1 MAYARACAATLGR
14 GGSCCCAPASVS
26 KCARGGALC
35 RRARGRGHAQGAVP
49 CSSSATTRSSRATGT
64 SARALSGPASA
75 NYAGPNVVHHGHP
88 GLMNSVYE
96 HDPGTVVINY
106 GDPLFARS
114 SGSRPRSRA
123 GARDPSGV
131 LPAAYSSWLLCSIRH
146 IPWSRDHPRRVSNAG
161 PPHARP
167 DLYARR
173 LAFRSSLKAH
183 AGVRVVQVDYL
194 RGSVA
199 MTASTAP

>member
-1 MAYARACAATLGR
+1 MRQQAFRNAREEERCAVVPAGAGTRKEQSLAA
-14 GGSCCCAPASVS
+14 AP
-26 KCARGGALC
+26 
-35 RRARGRGHAQGAVP
+35 
-49 CSSSATTRSSRATGT
+49 ATTRSSRATGT
-64 SARALSGPASA
+64 SARAAFRPCERKLCWPKRGAPRAPRLDEFS
-75 NYAGPNVVHHGHP
+75 
-88 GLMNSVYE
+88 LR
-96 HDPGTVVINY
+96 T
-106 GDPLFARS
+106 
-114 SGSRPRSRA
+114 RPRNGRHQLRRSAFRALKRFAPTIRA